1 MTFGESAQNL
11 PRLRFPEFWDTEEWE
26 EGRCRDIATVHSG
39 YGFPDRF
46 QGVKQGQYPFY
57 KVSDISRVA
66 ERGCT
71 YIREAN
77 NHIDIATLNKIRAK
91 TVPSGTVIFAKIGEA
106 IRSNRRAIMTIPAV
120 IDNNTA
126 GLKSKKNLSSD
137 KFIFYLW
144 SNVSLMDYAGGV
156 VPAVS
161 KSALENVRLCYPHD
175 LEEQQKIAD
184 CLSSVDE
191 LIEAQEQKIHLLRD
205 YKKGLMQQL
214 FPKEGEAVPRLR
226 FPEFEDAE
234 GWKTT
239 ILKDQGQFLSSLT
252 GKTAKDFDTGNATY
266 IPYMNVFSNEFINMT
281 DLRPVNVTDCES
293 QSVVVKG
300 DVFFTISS
308 ETPDEAGMSS
318 VLLEDLGNCY
328 LNSFCV
334 LFRFDEGKSPDSVF
348 LGYLLRSASVREH
361 LSRGAQGTTRYNISR
376 ATFRKL
382 PILAP
387 SLTEQKKI
395 ADCLSSVD
403 ELIEKQGQKLD
414 ALRDYKKGLMQQLF
428 PVH

>member
-214 FPKEGEAVPRLR
+214 FPQEGEAVPRLR
-226 FPEFEDAE
+226 FPEFENAGE
-234 GWKTT
+234 WEY
-239 ILKDQGQFLSSLT
+239 DQIGNIASITKGKGLS
-252 GKTAKDFDTGNATY
+252 K
-266 IPYMNVFSNEFINMT
+266 T
-281 DLRPVNVTDCES
+281 DLAKE
-293 QSVVVKG
+293 G
-300 DVFFTISS
+300 
-308 ETPDEAGMSS
+308 ETPCIRYAELYTLYGAVIHEIVSS
-318 VLLEDLGNCY
+318 TNVPEESLVLSQAHDIIIPASGETKQDIARAACICPKRVALGGDINI
-328 LNSFCV
+328 
-334 LFRFDEGKSPDSVF
+334 
-348 LGYLLRSASVREH
+348 LRSNLHGPFFSYALNGPLRHTVARF
-361 LSRGAQGTTRYNISR
+361 AQGDTVAHLYSKQISQVN
-376 ATFRKL
+376 
-382 PILAP
+382 LAYP
-387 SLTEQKKI
+387 AWSEQQKI

-403 ELIEKQGQKLD
+403 DLIETQGQKLD
-414 ALRDYKKGLMQQLF
+414 ALRDHKKGLMQQLF